1 MYNDQPMI
9 EGSWDRRPHGIQG
22 YTHLDAKP
30 SWVSGKKVT
39 GQPGER
45 PISVYTALSELRF
58 VSDDDEDTAST
69 TDTGSCFSPCSP
81 ISQIHFAYPEE
92 TITLLT
98 TIESEPQPLDSFLPS
113 PTDSSSQSIPEE
125 SARMSPSEQSPST
138 KDMTSVS
145 PQQPEWAM
153 RRLDGSAISD
163 SKAGRRPLP
172 EVPGQAQSRPLP
184 PRPAGMT
191 TVPGRRGPGRPSYPP
206 PLEFSQGSPR
216 NLLAASRPASDSGT
230 DTWSQSTEEKI
241 STHDSTPRGTPLMHH
256 APTPSAVTP
265 RTPASHSLLPSVLP
279 PPIPP
284 LHQTLHP
291 SPSSIIP
298 AAVSTTLVSCH
309 TALPALPSGELVSP
323 TSIDLITAA
332 GLKVTGEN
340 GEEILF
346 GDLFRYRKVIVI
358 FIRYFWCLFCEDYV
372 RSISNSVTL
381 EILKNKGVD
390 LILIGNGTP
399 GMMRVYKSTPLSTFR
414 DP

>member
-1 MYNDQPMI
+1 
-9 EGSWDRRPHGIQG
+9 
-22 YTHLDAKP
+22 
-30 SWVSGKKVT
+30 
-39 GQPGER
+39 
-45 PISVYTALSELRF
+45 
-58 VSDDDEDTAST
+58 
-69 TDTGSCFSPCSP
+69 
-81 ISQIHFAYPEE
+81 
-92 TITLLT
+92 
-98 TIESEPQPLDSFLPS
+98 
-113 PTDSSSQSIPEE
+113 
-125 SARMSPSEQSPST
+125 
-138 KDMTSVS
+138 
-145 PQQPEWAM
+145 
-153 RRLDGSAISD
+153 
-163 SKAGRRPLP
+163 
-172 EVPGQAQSRPLP
+172 
-184 PRPAGMT
+184 
-191 TVPGRRGPGRPSYPP
+191 
-206 PLEFSQGSPR
+206 
-216 NLLAASRPASDSGT
+216 
-230 DTWSQSTEEKI
+230 
-241 STHDSTPRGTPLMHH
+241 MHH

-372 RSISNSVTL
+372 RSISNSVTP

-399 GMMRVYKSTPLSTFR
+399 GMMRVYKSTPLSIFR